1 MNTLSDVEVAW
12 MMLIEDSL
20 AEIAAWANKQGDCV
34 VVDENDS
41 QKYPETVYIVSAA
54 SIYNDDIEENV
65 C

>member
-1 MNTLSDVEVAW
+1 MSSVEIAW
-12 MMLIEDSL
+12 MMLIEDNL
-20 AEIAAWANKQGDCV
+20 AEIAAWANEQGDCV
-34 VVDENDS
+34 VIDNEDDL

>member
-1 MNTLSDVEVAW
+1 MSSVEIAW
-12 MMLIEDSL
+12 MMLIEDNL

-34 VVDENDS
+34 VIDNEDDL

-54 SIYNDDIEENV
+54 SIYNDDIEEIV